1 MIIPRLGLTLYFF
14 FSLSLSIVQFSWVG
28 KESKE
33 EEVSCKHNQAEVL
46 KEARK
51 KKKKKKRKYS
61 FPQSGHKL
69 AGKTKSKAKNT
80 AMN

>member
-1 MIIPRLGLTLYFF
+1 MEHNYSQTRVDFVFF
-14 FSLSLSIVQFSWVG
+14 FLSLSIVQFSWVG

-51 KKKKKKRKYS
+51 KKKKKYS